1 MMNPSSRSTRVAPA
15 GLAGLRPLLSE
26 LLDLKRVRTPDHPQG
41 LSAQGFRR
49 AWAAL
54 AAGVEPIRVALRET
68 ALALAAVRL
77 GGMDAAV
84 LHRAGLSSE
93 AATNVLR
100 RSLEAA
106 AIPLDPRLRER
117 LHAALAEPFGTE
129 DASPPAF
136 VEKLV
141 RQPRAGATSPHGPRI
156 LMEPLESHADHCY
169 AVAISAVLMAP
180 LMEADPMLPFV
191 AGLSHHLFSAEL
203 PDAGFAGE
211 VLLGEEL
218 APIVKRLTERALDC
232 LDAAPAARV
241 KASHGLLTHAETPEA
256 QAFHAADVL
265 DRVLEMDYH
274 ARVASFTLGQALEDL
289 ELVHE
294 GPHQAYEQAV
304 VKAAGVWP

>member
-1 MMNPSSRSTRVAPA
+1 MMSPSSMSTRVAPA
-15 GLAGLRPLLSE
+15 GLTRLRPLLSE
-26 LLDLKRVRTPDHPQG
+26 LLDLKRVRTPDQPDG
-41 LSAQGFRR
+41 LAAHGFRR

-54 AAGVEPIRVALRET
+54 SAGVEPIRVALRET
-68 ALALAAVRL
+68 ALALASVRL

-84 LHRAGLSSE
+84 LQRAGLSPE
-93 AATNVLR
+93 AATKVLR

-106 AIPLDPRLRER
+106 AVSVDPRLRER
-117 LHAALAEPFGTE
+117 LHAALAEPFETK
-129 DASPPAF
+129 DTALPVF

-141 RQPRAGATSPHGPRI
+141 CQPRAGATSPQGPRI

-169 AVAISAVLMAP
+169 AVAISAVLIAP
-180 LMEADPMLPFV
+180 LMEADPVLPFV
-191 AGLSHHLFSAEL
+191 AGLSHHLYSADL

-211 VLLGEEL
+211 SLLAEEL
-218 APIVKRLTERALDC
+218 APIVKRLTERALGC

-241 KASHGLLTHAETPEA
+241 KASHGLLAHADTPEA

-265 DRVLEMDYH
+265 DRVLEMEYH
-274 ARVASFTLGQALEDL
+274 ARVAGFSLGQALDDL

-294 GPHQAYEQAV
+294 GPLQPYEKAV